1 MEKRKKRRLVGQE
14 GRQYQ
19 GIWERKDTMRSVVI
33 SFLLALALF
42 GCAVGP
48 NYRRPSDSP
57 GVEATDIIATIDW
70 IDYEKRMGT
79 LKLPDGSKQTFNAL
93 PEATGVEQLKV
104 GEQVILRGTGKR

>member
-1 MEKRKKRRLVGQE
+1 
-14 GRQYQ
+14 
-19 GIWERKDTMRSVVI
+19 MRNVVI

-48 NYRRPSDSP
+48 NYRRPPDSP
-57 GVEATDIIATIDW
+57 VVETTDIIAMIAS
-70 IDYEKRMGT
+70 IDYEKRTGT
-79 LKLPDGSKQTFNAL
+79 LELPDGSKQTFNAL